1 MGGVKRDHER
11 SRAITEESQDQAI
24 QVNAPRR
31 QFVVYTIAYI
41 ALLNLI
47 RWAVPSAKSAVE
59 FLWAPWGIAMI
70 FWALPWFVL
79 SVAFGFGAIR
89 CPLCGNSFGSRF
101 VWVSR
106 RCSSCHQDVLA
117 PPAAGQAT

>member
-1 MGGVKRDHER
+1 MNDLVTSPKSRKVKRFKLMR
-11 SRAITEESQDQAI
+11 LV
-24 QVNAPRR
+24 VNL
-31 QFVVYTIAYI
+31 FVYTLGYI

-47 RWAVPSAKSAVE
+47 RWAVPSAKGVVE

-70 FWALPWFVL
+70 FWAPPWFVL

-89 CPLCGNSFGSRF
+89 CPLCGNSFGSRY
-101 VWVSR
+101 VWVPR

-117 PPAAGQAT
+117 TPASGQPT

>member
-1 MGGVKRDHER
+1 MSDREPSPKNRKIKRFELMR
-11 SRAITEESQDQAI
+11 LV
-24 QVNAPRR
+24 VNL
-31 QFVVYTIAYI
+31 FVYTIAYI

-47 RWAVPSAKSAVE
+47 RWAVPSAKGVVE

-117 PPAAGQAT
+117 PPTAGQPT